1 QGTLHAISIV
11 NGQVVDKWS
20 VPNVTQPGGGLAAG
34 DLDGDGV
41 PEIVGCM
48 DPGPSGTSCCDATAE
63 NTGVIAFRADGS
75 TFWTQ
80 PDTTQVH
87 CGYDTPVI
95 ADLDQDGN

>member
-1 QGTLHAISIV
+1 
-11 NGQVVDKWS
+11 

-48 DPGPSGTSCCDATAE
+48 DPGPSGTSCCDAIAE

-80 PDTTQVH
+80 PDTWHECNTAN
-87 CGYDTPVI
+87 DTSAVVSGKCTGV
-95 ADLDQDGN
+95 Q